1 MDEVLSYPKLQ
12 TVAFSNALINLCYN
26 ARTSKD
32 DCIIFDLTKTEFITP
47 FGLVLLT
54 GTIAECLAQDKKAKY
69 KRPDKPSIRKFLA
82 GIGFNRF
89 FKLSTNGDHEI
100 ASPNVQLRRLKHID
114 YFLTDQILEVFGY
127 SIRMTDGVIGSLKLA
142 LNELM
147 TNTFDHSESSR
158 GCYVCAQSYPA
169 KKKIKL
175 CIADFGIG
183 ILASLKKVPEYNRLR
198 NDYEAIKL
206 AVKEG
211 ITSRIRKD
219 AGYGL
224 SHIQR
229 FIKVNQGKMYI
240 LSGKGKILWD
250 YSGIQYKEKQQT
262 MHNVFQGAI
271 IDLEINAGR
280 EGLYFLQS
288 DEGQIF

>member
-1 MDEVLSYPKLQ
+1 
-12 TVAFSNALINLCYN
+12 
-26 ARTSKD
+26 
-32 DCIIFDLTKTEFITP
+32 
-47 FGLVLLT
+47 
-54 GTIAECLAQDKKAKY
+54 
-69 KRPDKPSIRKFLA
+69 
-82 GIGFNRF
+82 
-89 FKLSTNGDHEI
+89 
-100 ASPNVQLRRLKHID
+100 
-114 YFLTDQILEVFGY
+114 
-127 SIRMTDGVIGSLKLA
+127 
-142 LNELM
+142 M
-147 TNTFDHSESSR
+147 TNTFDHSESQR
-158 GCYVCAQSYPA
+158 GCHVCAQSYPA
-169 KKKIKL
+169 SKKIRL

-183 ILASLKKVPEYNRLR
+183 ILASLRKVPKYNNLR

-211 ITSRIRKD
+211 ITSRIGID

-250 YSGIQYKEKQQT
+250 YTGIKYKEKKQT